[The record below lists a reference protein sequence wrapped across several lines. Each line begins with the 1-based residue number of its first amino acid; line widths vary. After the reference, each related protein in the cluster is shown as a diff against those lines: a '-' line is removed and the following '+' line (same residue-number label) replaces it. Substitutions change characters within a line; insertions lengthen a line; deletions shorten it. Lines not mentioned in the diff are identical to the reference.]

1 LAAICDAA
9 RLLVKAVRA
18 GLFWPPVQGGGAI
31 IAAHPLQSPARR
43 RTFRAHGIHEDD
55 MREIYRSW
63 LDDDDD
69 DEEKGRQ
76 PDMPMSAGPVQNALF
91 KSRTVLVFGEID
103 MRLAERVTAQI
114 TALAAENDKP
124 IRLIINSPGGHVES
138 GDTIHDMIRF
148 CGVEVKAIGTGWVA
162 SAGAH
167 IFLGAKKENRLCLP
181 NTRFLLHQ
189 PAGGMR
195 GQASDIQIEAEQ
207 IIKMRDRVNR
217 MIAKETGQ
225 TVERI
230 VKDTQRNF
238 WMSAEEA
245 VDYGIVSRIIT
256 DTAEV

>member
-1 LAAICDAA
+1 
-9 RLLVKAVRA
+9 
-18 GLFWPPVQGGGAI
+18 
-31 IAAHPLQSPARR
+31 
-43 RTFRAHGIHEDD
+43 
-55 MREIYRSW
+55 MRDQWTGR

-69 DEEKGRQ
+69 GDEEKGRL
-76 PDMPMSAGPVQNALF
+76 PDMPMTAGPVQNGLYR
-91 KSRTVLVFGEID
+91 SRTVLVFGEID

-114 TALAAENDKP
+114 TAMASESDKP
-124 IRLIINSPGGHVES
+124 IRMIINSPGGHVES

-162 SAGAH
+162 SAGAS

-207 IIKMRDRVNR
+207 IIKMRDRVNA

-225 TVERI
+225 PIERI
-230 VKDTQRNF
+230 LKDTQRNY
-238 WMSAEEA
+238 WLSAEEA
-245 VDYGIVSRIIT
+245 VEYGLVSRIIT
-256 DTAEV
+256 NATDV